1 MSSPLIH
8 IDSKCT
14 DQRAHN
20 FQICTDSRCSTSL
33 SFDPAPIALD
43 TGTSPAPGA
52 CRTLLCVLA
61 RQSHPALP
69 ISPTFST
76 SSSSRPP
83 PPVPVSPPIPSMT

>member
-43 TGTSPAPGA
+43 TGTQSVRCKMSLPCIACGNVSSARSVLHASLCACSLASSCSP
-52 CRTLLCVLA
+52 
-61 RQSHPALP
+61 HLP
-69 ISPTFST
+69 D
-76 SSSSRPP
+76 
-83 PPVPVSPPIPSMT
+83 